1 MNPPLDAAVRR
12 IGMASGYGLA
22 VLIALYLATL
32 VAGLVDL
39 PRPDAPIRDP
49 YFTAMELLILAI
61 APAAVALFAALALA
75 AAPGAR
81 LAALFALAS
90 IAAMAALTMTVHFAV
105 LTLSRAPLFAGGGWD
120 WLFAFR
126 WPSVAYALDIL
137 AWDVFFA
144 GGALAAS
151 ALFPGGGRA
160 RLIRALLVA
169 SGALALAG
177 LAGVALA
184 DMRVRAIGVLGY
196 AVVFPAASALIGEHF
211 RRYG

>member
-1 MNPPLDAAVRR
+1 VSLVPDAAIRR
-12 IGMASGYGLA
+12 IGMVSGYALA
-22 VLIALYLATL
+22 ALIAVYLATL
-32 VAGLVDL
+32 AAGLIDL

-49 YFTAMELLILAI
+49 YFTALELLILAI
-61 APAAVALFAALALA
+61 APAAVALFVALALA
-75 AAPGAR
+75 APRAAR
-81 LAALFALAS
+81 LAAVFALVS

-105 LTLSRAPLFAGGGWD
+105 LTLSRTPPFAGGASD

-144 GGALAAS
+144 GGALAAT

-160 RLIRALLVA
+160 RLIRVLLAA

-177 LAGVALA
+177 LVGVALA
-184 DMRVRAIGVLGY
+184 DMQVRLIGVVGY
-196 AVVFPAASALIGEHF
+196 AVVFPVAAALIGEHF
-211 RRYG
+211 RRGG